1 MSTQKALVKS
11 IQGMIFLN
19 TAKGTT
25 TINGYDFKSDE
36 TEFTDTSTVDTSR
49 FEPFTFAVF
58 KEYEDTTAR

>member
-1 MSTQKALVKS
+1 MN

-25 TINGYDFKSDE
+25 ALDGYDFESDE
-36 TEFTDTSTVDTSR
+36 PEFTDTSTVDTSI

-58 KEYEDTTAR
+58 KEYEDTTIR